1 MAYEYKKL
9 SEVEAI
15 DVADSSVNLIVE
27 TEDEIKKMNIGD
39 LPIGQEQADWEEK
52 DETKASFIKNKPDL
66 SQVGGSGKI
75 TIINTNAPYIGSAP
89 VSAMTFADT
98 GELVTMKKI
107 HEALLSGQ
115 VFFKEEI
122 PASLDMAPS
131 QSYYSVSYF
140 NHSEEYTYTSDTGYT
155 QTKPETIV
163 VVIDAGGS
171 SSYRYTFD

>member
-27 TEDEIKKMNIGD
+27 TEDEIKKLNIGD

-75 TIINTNAPYIGSAP
+75 TIINTNASYIGSAQ

-115 VFFKEEI
+115 VFFKQVQV
-122 PASLDMAPS
+122 ASLATAPS
-131 QSYYSVSYF
+131 QTYYSVSYF
-140 NHSEEYTYTSDTGYT
+140 SHVEEYTYTNTSGFTTYE
-155 QTKPETIV
+155 PEKVSVTI
-163 VVIDAGGS
+163 DMGGS
-171 SSYRYTFD
+171 SSKTFWFT